1 MLKYNDFIKN
11 KKVNEANIKSAEK
24 LNKEIIKKA
33 GNEIDSD
40 IKIEEPEDYTIDK
53 IVAISTDKPDMDG
66 KVDLT
71 SEGYFDNDGEQYH
84 NTPYSYVYCCVNAP
98 NLDELDTI
106 VDGMEQITLEEFLQ
120 YVPKKQFLT
129 DFHNLYKT
137 INDVKK
143 DYGIGFYKYKDENI
157 DAVIFLHSA
166 IEYIYK
172 KDGTYNESYM
182 DATPLTTD
190 LNLKNVAKGDTLYI
204 TAVLTP
210 KTTSALYKPGR
221 LGVLK
226 VRVLDLYYDLNKL
239 KFNTQYK
246 KSQKPVK
253 TKK

>member
-11 KKVNEANIKSAEK
+11 KQTIKTENKSAEK

-33 GNEIDSD
+33 GDEINSD
-40 IKIEEPEDYTIDK
+40 IKIEDTKDYTIDK
-53 IVAISTDKPDMDG
+53 IVAISTEKPNMDG

-71 SEGYFDNDGEQYH
+71 S
-84 NTPYSYVYCCVNAP
+84 
-98 NLDELDTI
+98 
-106 VDGMEQITLEEFLQ
+106 
-120 YVPKKQFLT
+120 
-129 DFHNLYKT
+129 
-137 INDVKK
+137 
-143 DYGIGFYKYKDENI
+143 
-157 DAVIFLHSA
+157 
-166 IEYIYK
+166 
-172 KDGTYNESYM
+172 ESYM

-210 KTTSALYKPGR
+210 KTTSAMYKPGR

-239 KFNTQYK
+239 KFNTQYN
-246 KSQKPVK
+246 KSEKPVK